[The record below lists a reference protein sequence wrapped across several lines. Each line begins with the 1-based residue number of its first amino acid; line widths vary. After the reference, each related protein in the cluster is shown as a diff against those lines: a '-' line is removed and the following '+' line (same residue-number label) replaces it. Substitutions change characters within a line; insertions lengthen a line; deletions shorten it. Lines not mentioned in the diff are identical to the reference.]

1 MFSQPAT
8 VAVSPCMQNRAP
20 LLVHLTAYAAL
31 LTIAAC
37 GALEPS
43 ATDGTATQSQTP
55 TNVGATTT
63 PSADGNTYAGP
74 SNTNNIA
81 GNTNVVMSPNTI
93 QDGNT
98 TNSNTTNGNTTNS
111 NTTTPQLDCSKT
123 WTNYAKAFFTNNCA
137 DCHSHNHSSLT
148 NYTTV
153 KNEGPTLQTYISARI
168 MPVGAT
174 LSAGDYNNVLNWIA
188 CKMPE

>member
-1 MFSQPAT
+1 
-8 VAVSPCMQNRAP
+8 MQNRAP

-37 GALEPS
+37 GALEAS
-43 ATDGTATQSQTP
+43 TSDTTQSQKP
-55 TNVGATTT
+55 NDVGATTT
-63 PSADGNTYAGP
+63 PSADANTYAATNANSIA
-74 SNTNNIA
+74 SNA
-81 GNTNVVMSPNTI
+81 NVAMSPNTL
-93 QDGNT
+93 Q
-98 TNSNTTNGNTTNS
+98 NSNTTNGNVTNGNTTNG

-137 DCHSHNHSSLT
+137 NCHSHNHSSLE
-148 NYTTV
+148 NYSTV
-153 KNEGPTLQTYISARI
+153 TGEGPTIQTYISSRI

-174 LSAGDYNNVLNWIA
+174 LSAGDYNDVLNWIA